1 MNQRDL
7 VASIVT
13 LGIGLTGLW
22 GMSGVPFG
30 NLHQP
35 AAAFFPLI
43 LSVLIILLSLVL
55 LVSSSRTKI
64 RKGLPALGDR
74 WKDLIPAI
82 AALIAYVIFV
92 KPLGYVVC
100 TTLIIF
106 LFVRLE
112 AGSWK
117 AAVLLSFLCTLLS
130 YGVFKWYLLAPLP
143 AGIIPF

>member
-13 LGIGLTGLW
+13 LGIGLVGLW
-22 GMSGVPFG
+22 GMSRVPFG

-35 AAAFFPLI
+35 AGAFFPVI
-43 LSVLIILLSLVL
+43 LSVLIILLSLGL
-55 LVSSSRTKI
+55 LVSSARTKI
-64 RKGLPALGDR
+64 KRGLPALGER
-74 WKDLIPAI
+74 WKDLMPAV
-82 AALIAYVIFV
+82 AALIAYVILV

-100 TTLIIF
+100 TTLIIL

-117 AAVLLSFLCTLLS
+117 AAVLLSFLCTLIS
-130 YGVFKWYLLAPLP
+130 YGVFKWYLMAPLP